1 MNDQT
6 RTLLG
11 IAEHPL
17 RRMLAEEI
25 RARPYEH
32 LGAPVAI
39 SHIAVLS
46 GEGKAK
52 QDRAHASKLFVDC
65 GAEPPPDGST
75 HFSAKLGDF
84 RFTWE
89 RHTEFSSYTFYCPPR
104 SEIPFDMPAVG
115 LVPQDWLAAT
125 PGKVLAAVHLAIES
139 RSGPERPFDDLA
151 ALFNNNTIAGSKV
164 LGGQARLWTD
174 LRIYEDGFTR
184 VLIRDDGLNERQ
196 MGRLAQRMLE
206 ISTYRIMA
214 MLAFPLARQAGP
226 KIAADERT
234 LGDITTQLAKTDDM
248 EGERNL
254 LQRLSLLAAETE
266 AISAAANY
274 RFSATRAYYDL
285 LQRRID
291 ELREDR
297 IEGLQPPGQFLY
309 RRLTPAMKT
318 CESVAARQEVLSK
331 RIARA
336 GDLLR
341 TRVDVALEEN
351 NRDLLQSMNRRAKVQ
366 LRLQET
372 VEGLSLVAISYYLLG
387 LISHFA
393 KGAEELGIDINPEI
407 ASATAL
413 PFVVAAVWLGVRRMR
428 RAVAGDDENQ
438 E

>member
-1 MNDQT
+1 MNYKA

-11 IAEHPL
+11 IDEHPL
-17 RRMLAEEI
+17 RQTLAEEI

-32 LGAPVAI
+32 LCPPVTI
-39 SHIAVLS
+39 SHIAGLS

-52 QDRAHASKLFVDC
+52 QDRAHAAKLFTRY
-65 GAEPPPDGST
+65 GAKPPPDDST
-75 HFSAKLGDF
+75 HFSAELGDF

-89 RHTEFSSYTFYCPPR
+89 RHTEFSSYTFYCRPR
-104 SEIPFDMPAVG
+104 SETPFEIPAIE
-115 LVPQDWLAAT
+115 LVPKDWLAAT
-125 PGKVLAAVHLAIES
+125 PGKVLAAVHLTIEP
-139 RSGPERPFDDLA
+139 RSGPERPFDELA
-151 ALFNNNTIAGSKV
+151 ALFNHNTIAGSRV

-196 MGRLAQRMLE
+196 TGRLAQRMLE

-214 MLAFPLARQAGP
+214 MLAFPLARKAGP

-234 LGDITTQLAKTDDM
+234 LSDITNRLAKIDDM

-254 LQRLSLLAAETE
+254 LQRLSALAAETE

-285 LQRRID
+285 LQRRIN

-318 CESVAARQEVLSK
+318 CESVAERQEVLSK
-331 RIARA
+331 RIART

-351 NRDLLQSMNRRAKVQ
+351 NRDLLQSMNKRAKVQ

-393 KGAEELGIDINPEI
+393 KGAEELGLDINPEI
-407 ASATAL
+407 ASAIAL
-413 PFVVAAVWLGVRRMR
+413 PFVVAAVWFGVRRMR
-428 RAVAGDDENQ
+428 RVIAGDDKNQ